1 MSKRAYLD
9 HLRSNRLFA
18 DLTQKEL
25 QKVAAAGTEVTVP
38 AGTVVMEQGSAGR
51 SAIVLLEGTM
61 VVRRNGR
68 KVHSMSPGDIAG
80 EMSLL
85 DPAPRSATI
94 VAEGDCLV
102 LEIGG
107 ADFRLV
113 LDEIPQ
119 VTHKLLTTMAARVR
133 DLDTAVLG

>member
-38 AGTVVMEQGSAGR
+38 AGTVVMEQGSSGR
-51 SAIVLLEGTM
+51 SAIVLLDGSM

-68 KVHSMSPGDIAG
+68 KIHTMSAGDVAG

-85 DPAPRSATI
+85 DTAPRSATI
-94 VAEGDCLV
+94 VAESDCLV
-102 LEIGG
+102 LEIAG
-107 ADFRLV
+107 AEFRRV
-113 LDEIPQ
+113 LDEVPA